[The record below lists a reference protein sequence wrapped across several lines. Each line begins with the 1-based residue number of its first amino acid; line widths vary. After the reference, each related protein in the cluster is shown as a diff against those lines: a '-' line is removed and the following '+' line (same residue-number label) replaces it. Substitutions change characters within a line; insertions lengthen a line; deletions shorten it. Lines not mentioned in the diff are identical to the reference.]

1 MFNREK
7 NLESRGFSF
16 IDFVSQI
23 LFAIILTF
31 AMLLLAP
38 SDASFIEK
46 ITRSPLVLL
55 LNFIP
60 IFLTGILFQ
69 GIFGRRRF
77 ALILNSLFY
86 LIFFTVHRTKV
97 IYRNAPFRISDLALS
112 FEALKM
118 SQNSYKPDSTSI
130 IIFIVSLFILIF
142 LSRFFKSEKL
152 RVRDRLMGILSI
164 IISSVLL
171 FNFVYSKDKI
181 YNSLPLNGN
190 VFNLIDHF
198 NSKGFNYTFLFNLK
212 KSFVRPPEGYDKKEM
227 EKRERVDHGEDIS
240 VIKYNP
246 RPNIIWIMG
255 EAFADLSQDE
265 HFSFAPGNDPN
276 ENFKKL
282 QKNSIMHGRIVTPSF
297 GGGTG
302 DTEFDVLTGA
312 LTVDC
317 APDES
322 FAFNAIKRDVSSLP
336 RLFNT
341 IGYKTMAFHPGFAWF
356 YGRQDVYPKLGFQ
369 DNYFL
374 ENIDQPEMKGGYVSE
389 RQFSE
394 IFRSRFLQ
402 ALENSDEPIFSY
414 GLDIQN
420 HGPYFYDKYG
430 KNLPYQC
437 TVTLSEEAANNF
449 GSYFLGIKDMDIML
463 GEVYDMI
470 MSLDEPTIMVFYGD
484 HLPGLGSDPSAF
496 DEIGIKLSHDDL
508 EKEIEFYSTPYVIV
522 ANQSGRAF
530 LNRENVEIQDGNA
543 VSANYLASM
552 VLDMLNYNK
561 VDNFFIYNS
570 EMRKK
575 LPIISRNFIFDGV
588 NTYPRNEVKGE
599 AKEAYEDYK
608 KYEYYRINE

>member
-7 NLESRGFSF
+7 NLESRGFNF

-246 RPNIIWIMG
+246 RPNVIWIMG
-255 EAFADLSQDE
+255 EAFTDLSQDE

-312 LTVDC
+312 LTIDC

-369 DNYFL
+369 DNFFL

-437 TVTLSEEAANNF
+437 KVTLSEEAANNF
-449 GSYFLGIKDMDIML
+449 GSYFLGLKDMDIML

-470 MSLDEPTIMVFYGD
+470 MSLEEPTIMVFYGD
-484 HLPGLGSDPSAF
+484 HLPGLGNEPSAF

-508 EKEIEFYSTPYVIV
+508 AKEIEFYSTPYVIL
-522 ANQSGRAF
+522 ANESGRAF

-543 VSANYLASM
+543 VSANYLPSM

-575 LPIISRNFIFDGV
+575 LPIISRNFVFDGV

-608 KYEYYRINE
+608 KYEYFRINE

>member
-1 MFNREK
+1 MFNKEK
-7 NLESRGFSF
+7 NLESRGFNF
-16 IDFVSQI
+16 IDFISQI
-23 LFAIILTF
+23 LFAILLTF

-38 SDASFIEK
+38 SDAPFMEK

-77 ALILNSLFY
+77 ALIFNSLFY

-97 IYRNAPFRISDLALS
+97 IYRNAPFRVSDLALS

-118 SQNSYKPDSTSI
+118 SQNSFKPDFTSI
-130 IIFIVSLFILIF
+130 VIFLVTLVILIII
-142 LSRFFKSEKL
+142 SRFFKSEKL

-190 VFNLIDHF
+190 AYNLIDHF

-255 EAFADLSQDE
+255 EAFTDLSQDE
-265 HFSFAPGNDPN
+265 HFSFAPANDPN

-282 QKNSIMHGRIVTPSF
+282 QKNSVMHGRIVTPSF

-302 DTEFDVLTGA
+302 DTEFDALTGA
-312 LTVDC
+312 LTIDC

-322 FAFNAIKRDVSSLP
+322 FAFNAIKRNVSSLP
-336 RLFNT
+336 SLFNT
-341 IGYKTMAFHPGFAWF
+341 IGYNTMAFHPGFAWF
-356 YGRQDVYPKLGFQ
+356 YGRQDVYPKLGFK
-369 DNYFL
+369 DNFFL

-394 IFRSRFLQ
+394 IFRNRFLQ

-437 TVTLSEEAANNF
+437 TVSLSEEAANNF

-484 HLPGLGSDPSAF
+484 HLPGLGNDPSAF

-522 ANQSGRAF
+522 ANESGRAF

>member
-1 MFNREK
+1 MFNKEK
-7 NLESRGFSF
+7 NLESRGFNF
-16 IDFVSQI
+16 IDFISQI
-23 LFAIILTF
+23 LFAILLTF

-38 SDASFIEK
+38 SDAPFMEK

-97 IYRNAPFRISDLALS
+97 IYRNAPFRVSDLALS

-164 IISSVLL
+164 IISSLLL

-227 EKRERVDHGEDIS
+227 EKRDRVDHGEDIS

-255 EAFADLSQDE
+255 EAFTDLSQDE

-282 QKNSIMHGRIVTPSF
+282 QKNSVMHGRIVTPSF

-302 DTEFDVLTGA
+302 DTEFDALTGA
-312 LTVDC
+312 LTIDC

-336 RLFNT
+336 SLFNT

-356 YGRQDVYPKLGFQ
+356 YGRQDVYPKLGFK
-369 DNYFL
+369 DNFFL

-394 IFRSRFLQ
+394 IFRNRFLQ
-402 ALENSDEPIFSY
+402 ALKNSDEPIFSY

-437 TVTLSEEAANNF
+437 TVSLSEEAANNF

-522 ANQSGRAF
+522 ANESGRAF

>member
-1 MFNREK
+1 MFNKEK
-7 NLESRGFSF
+7 NLESRGFNS
-16 IDFVSQI
+16 IDFISQI
-23 LFAIILTF
+23 LFAILLTF

-38 SDASFIEK
+38 SDAPFMEK

-97 IYRNAPFRISDLALS
+97 IYRNAPFRVSDLALS

-118 SQNSYKPDSTSI
+118 SQNSYKPDFTSI
-130 IIFIVSLFILIF
+130 VIFLVTLVILIII
-142 LSRFFKSEKL
+142 SRFFKSEKL

-255 EAFADLSQDE
+255 EAFTDLSQDE

-312 LTVDC
+312 LTIDC

-336 RLFNT
+336 SLFNT

-356 YGRQDVYPKLGFQ
+356 YGRQDVYPKLGFK
-369 DNYFL
+369 DNFFL

-394 IFRSRFLQ
+394 IFRNRFLQ

-437 TVTLSEEAANNF
+437 TVSLSEEAANNF

-484 HLPGLGSDPSAF
+484 HLPGLGNDPSAF

-522 ANQSGRAF
+522 ANESGRAF

>member
-1 MFNREK
+1 MFNKEK
-7 NLESRGFSF
+7 NLESRGFNF
-16 IDFVSQI
+16 IDFISQI
-23 LFAIILTF
+23 LFAILLTF

-38 SDASFIEK
+38 SDAPFMEK

-152 RVRDRLMGILSI
+152 RVRDRLIGILSI
-164 IISSVLL
+164 LISSVLL

-190 VFNLIDHF
+190 VYNLIDHF

-227 EKRERVDHGEDIS
+227 ENRDRVDHGEDIS

-255 EAFADLSQDE
+255 EAFTDLSQDE

-312 LTVDC
+312 LTIDC

-369 DNYFL
+369 DNFFL

-437 TVTLSEEAANNF
+437 KVTLSEEAANNF
-449 GSYFLGIKDMDIML
+449 GSYFLGVKDMDIML

-470 MSLDEPTIMVFYGD
+470 MSLEEPTIMVFYGD
-484 HLPGLGSDPSAF
+484 HLPGLGNEPSAF

-508 EKEIEFYSTPYVIV
+508 AKEIEFYSTPYVIL
-522 ANQSGRAF
+522 ANESGRAF

-543 VSANYLASM
+543 VSANYLPSM

-608 KYEYYRINE
+608 KYEYFRINE

>member
-1 MFNREK
+1 MFNKEK
-7 NLESRGFSF
+7 NLESRGFNF

-246 RPNIIWIMG
+246 RPNVIWIMG
-255 EAFADLSQDE
+255 EAFTDLSQDE

-312 LTVDC
+312 LTIDC

-369 DNYFL
+369 DNFFL

-437 TVTLSEEAANNF
+437 KVTLSEEAANNF
-449 GSYFLGIKDMDIML
+449 GSYFLGVKDMDIML

-470 MSLDEPTIMVFYGD
+470 MSLEEPTIMVFYGD
-484 HLPGLGSDPSAF
+484 HLPGLGNEPSAF

-508 EKEIEFYSTPYVIV
+508 AKEIEFYSTPYVIL
-522 ANQSGRAF
+522 ANESGRAF

-543 VSANYLASM
+543 VSANYLPSM

-575 LPIISRNFIFDGV
+575 LPIISRNFVFDGV

-608 KYEYYRINE
+608 KYEYFRINE

>member
-1 MFNREK
+1 MFNKEK
-7 NLESRGFSF
+7 NLESRGFNF
-16 IDFVSQI
+16 IDFISQI
-23 LFAIILTF
+23 LFAILLTF

-38 SDASFIEK
+38 SDAPFMEK

-77 ALILNSLFY
+77 ALIFNSLFY

-97 IYRNAPFRISDLALS
+97 IYRNAPFRVSDLALS

-130 IIFIVSLFILIF
+130 IIFLVSLLILIF

-246 RPNIIWIMG
+246 RPNVIWIMG
-255 EAFADLSQDE
+255 EAFTDLSQDE

-312 LTVDC
+312 LTIDC

-369 DNYFL
+369 DNFFL

-437 TVTLSEEAANNF
+437 KVTLSEEAANNF
-449 GSYFLGIKDMDIML
+449 GSYFLGVKDMDIML

-470 MSLDEPTIMVFYGD
+470 MSLEEPTIMVFYGD
-484 HLPGLGSDPSAF
+484 HLPGLGNEPSAF

-508 EKEIEFYSTPYVIV
+508 AKEIEFYSTPYVIL
-522 ANQSGRAF
+522 ANESGRAF

-543 VSANYLASM
+543 VSANYLPSM

-575 LPIISRNFIFDGV
+575 LPIISRNFVFDGV

-608 KYEYYRINE
+608 KYEYFRINE

>member
-7 NLESRGFSF
+7 NLESRGFNS

-38 SDASFIEK
+38 SDAPFMEK

-97 IYRNAPFRISDLALS
+97 IYRNAPFRVSDLALS

-152 RVRDRLMGILSI
+152 RVRDRLIGILSI
-164 IISSVLL
+164 LISSVLL

-246 RPNIIWIMG
+246 RPNVIWIMG
-255 EAFADLSQDE
+255 EAFTDLSQDE

-312 LTVDC
+312 LTIDC

-369 DNYFL
+369 DNFFL

-437 TVTLSEEAANNF
+437 KVTLSEEAANNF
-449 GSYFLGIKDMDIML
+449 GSYFLGVKDMDIML

-470 MSLDEPTIMVFYGD
+470 MSLEEPTIMVFYGD
-484 HLPGLGSDPSAF
+484 HLPGLGNEPSAF

-508 EKEIEFYSTPYVIV
+508 EKEIEFYSTPYVIL
-522 ANQSGRAF
+522 ANERGRAF

-543 VSANYLASM
+543 VSANYLPSM

-575 LPIISRNFIFDGV
+575 LPIISRNFVFDGV

>member
-1 MFNREK
+1 MFNKEK
-7 NLESRGFSF
+7 NLESRGFNF
-16 IDFVSQI
+16 IDFISQI
-23 LFAIILTF
+23 LFAILLTF

-38 SDASFIEK
+38 SDAPFMEK

-77 ALILNSLFY
+77 ALIFNSLFY

-97 IYRNAPFRISDLALS
+97 IYRNAPFRVSDLALS

-118 SQNSYKPDSTSI
+118 SQNSFKPDFTSI
-130 IIFIVSLFILIF
+130 VIFLVTLVILIII
-142 LSRFFKSEKL
+142 SRFFKSEKL

-255 EAFADLSQDE
+255 EAFTDLSQDE

-282 QKNSIMHGRIVTPSF
+282 QKNSVMHGRIVTPSF

-302 DTEFDVLTGA
+302 DTEFDALTGA
-312 LTVDC
+312 LTIDC

-336 RLFNT
+336 SLFNT

-356 YGRQDVYPKLGFQ
+356 YGRQDVYPKLGFK
-369 DNYFL
+369 DNFFL

-394 IFRSRFLQ
+394 IFRSRFLE

-437 TVTLSEEAANNF
+437 TVSLSEEAANNF

-508 EKEIEFYSTPYVIV
+508 EKEIEFYSTPYVIL
-522 ANQSGRAF
+522 ANESGRAF

>member
-1 MFNREK
+1 MFNKEK
-7 NLESRGFSF
+7 NLESRGFNF

-38 SDASFIEK
+38 SDAPFMEK

-77 ALILNSLFY
+77 ALIFNSLFY

-97 IYRNAPFRISDLALS
+97 IYRNAPFRVSDLALS

-118 SQNSYKPDSTSI
+118 SQNSYKPDFTSI
-130 IIFIVSLFILIF
+130 VIFLVTLVILIII
-142 LSRFFKSEKL
+142 SRFFKSEKL

-227 EKRERVDHGEDIS
+227 EKRDRVDHGEDIS

-255 EAFADLSQDE
+255 EAFTDLSQDE

-282 QKNSIMHGRIVTPSF
+282 QKNSVMHGRIVTPSF

-302 DTEFDVLTGA
+302 DTEFDALTGA
-312 LTVDC
+312 LTIDC

-336 RLFNT
+336 SLFNT

-394 IFRSRFLQ
+394 IFRNRFLQ

-437 TVTLSEEAANNF
+437 TVSLSEEAANNF

-522 ANQSGRAF
+522 ANESGRAF

>member
-1 MFNREK
+1 MFNKEK
-7 NLESRGFSF
+7 NLESRGFNF
-16 IDFVSQI
+16 IDFISQI
-23 LFAIILTF
+23 LFAILLTF

-38 SDASFIEK
+38 SDAPFMVK

-77 ALILNSLFY
+77 ALIFNSLFY

-97 IYRNAPFRISDLALS
+97 IYRNAPFRVSDLALS

-118 SQNSYKPDSTSI
+118 SQNSFKPDFTSI
-130 IIFIVSLFILIF
+130 VIFLVTLVILIII
-142 LSRFFKSEKL
+142 SRFFKSEKL

-227 EKRERVDHGEDIS
+227 EKRDRVDHGEDIS

-255 EAFADLSQDE
+255 EAFTDLSQDE

-282 QKNSIMHGRIVTPSF
+282 QKNSVMHGRIVTPSF

-302 DTEFDVLTGA
+302 DTEFDALTGA
-312 LTVDC
+312 LTIDC

-336 RLFNT
+336 SLFNT

-356 YGRQDVYPKLGFQ
+356 YGRQDVYPKLGFK
-369 DNYFL
+369 DNFFL

-394 IFRSRFLQ
+394 IFRSRFLE

-437 TVTLSEEAANNF
+437 TVSLSEEAANNF
-449 GSYFLGIKDMDIML
+449 GSYFLGVKDMDIML

-484 HLPGLGSDPSAF
+484 HLPGLGNDPSAF

-522 ANQSGRAF
+522 ANESGRAF

-608 KYEYYRINE
+608 KYEYYRINQ

>member
-1 MFNREK
+1 MFNKEK
-7 NLESRGFSF
+7 SLESRGFNF
-16 IDFVSQI
+16 IDFISQI
-23 LFAIILTF
+23 LFAILLTF

-38 SDASFIEK
+38 SDAPFMEK

-97 IYRNAPFRISDLALS
+97 IYRNAPFRVSDLALS

-130 IIFIVSLFILIF
+130 IIFIVSLIILIF
-142 LSRFFKSEKL
+142 LSRFFKSKKL

-255 EAFADLSQDE
+255 EAFTDLSQDE

-282 QKNSIMHGRIVTPSF
+282 QKNSVMQGRIVTPSF

-312 LTVDC
+312 LTIDC

-336 RLFNT
+336 SLFNT

-369 DNYFL
+369 DSFFL

-394 IFRSRFLQ
+394 IFRNRFIE
-402 ALENSDEPIFSY
+402 AIENSDEPIFSY

-437 TVTLSEEAANNF
+437 TVSLSEEAANNF
-449 GSYFLGIKDMDIML
+449 GSYFLGVKDMDIML

-484 HLPGLGSDPSAF
+484 HLPGLGNDPSAF

-508 EKEIEFYSTPYVIV
+508 AKEIEFYSTPYVIL
-522 ANQSGRAF
+522 ANESGRAF

>member
-1 MFNREK
+1 MFNKEK
-7 NLESRGFSF
+7 NLESRGFNF
-16 IDFVSQI
+16 IDFISQI
-23 LFAIILTF
+23 LFAILLTF

-38 SDASFIEK
+38 SDAPFMEK

-77 ALILNSLFY
+77 ALIFNSLFY

-97 IYRNAPFRISDLALS
+97 IYRNAPFRVSDLALS

-118 SQNSYKPDSTSI
+118 SQNSFKPDFTSI
-130 IIFIVSLFILIF
+130 VIFLVTLVILIII
-142 LSRFFKSEKL
+142 SRFFKSEKL

-190 VFNLIDHF
+190 VYNLIDHF

-227 EKRERVDHGEDIS
+227 EKRDRVDHGEDIS

-255 EAFADLSQDE
+255 EAFTDLSQDE

-282 QKNSIMHGRIVTPSF
+282 QKNSVMHGRIVTPSF

-302 DTEFDVLTGA
+302 DTEFDALTGA
-312 LTVDC
+312 LTIYC

-336 RLFNT
+336 SLFNT

-356 YGRQDVYPKLGFQ
+356 YGRQDVYPKLGFK
-369 DNYFL
+369 DNFFL

-394 IFRSRFLQ
+394 IFRNRFLQ

-437 TVTLSEEAANNF
+437 TVSLSEEAANNF

-496 DEIGIKLSHDDL
+496 DEIGINLSHDDL
-508 EKEIEFYSTPYVIV
+508 AKEIEFYSTPYVIL
-522 ANQSGRAF
+522 ANESGRAF

>member
-1 MFNREK
+1 MFNKEK
-7 NLESRGFSF
+7 NLESRGFNF
-16 IDFVSQI
+16 IDFISQI
-23 LFAIILTF
+23 LFAILLTF

-38 SDASFIEK
+38 SDAPFMEK

-77 ALILNSLFY
+77 ALIFNSLFY

-97 IYRNAPFRISDLALS
+97 IYRNAPFRVSDLALS

-118 SQNSYKPDSTSI
+118 SQNSFKPDFTSI
-130 IIFIVSLFILIF
+130 VIFLVTLVILIII
-142 LSRFFKSEKL
+142 SRFFKSEKL

-227 EKRERVDHGEDIS
+227 ENRDRVDHGEDIS

-255 EAFADLSQDE
+255 EAFTDLSQDE
-265 HFSFAPGNDPN
+265 YFSFAPGNDPN

-312 LTVDC
+312 LTIDC

-336 RLFNT
+336 SLFNT

-369 DNYFL
+369 DNFFL

-437 TVTLSEEAANNF
+437 TVSLSEEAANNF

-484 HLPGLGSDPSAF
+484 HLPGLGNDPSAF

-508 EKEIEFYSTPYVIV
+508 EKEIEFYSTPYVIL
-522 ANQSGRAF
+522 ANESGRAF

>member
-1 MFNREK
+1 MFNKEK
-7 NLESRGFSF
+7 NLESRGFNF
-16 IDFVSQI
+16 IDFISQI
-23 LFAIILTF
+23 LFAILLTF

-38 SDASFIEK
+38 SDAPFMEK

-77 ALILNSLFY
+77 ALIFNSLFY

-97 IYRNAPFRISDLALS
+97 IYRNAPFRVSDLALS

-118 SQNSYKPDSTSI
+118 SQNSFKPDFTSI
-130 IIFIVSLFILIF
+130 VIFLVTLVILIII
-142 LSRFFKSEKL
+142 SRFFKSEKL

-190 VFNLIDHF
+190 VYNLIDHF

-227 EKRERVDHGEDIS
+227 EKRDRVDHGEDIS

-255 EAFADLSQDE
+255 EAFTDLSQDE

-282 QKNSIMHGRIVTPSF
+282 QKNSVMHGRIVTPSF

-302 DTEFDVLTGA
+302 DTEFDALTGA
-312 LTVDC
+312 LTIDC

-336 RLFNT
+336 SLFNT

-356 YGRQDVYPKLGFQ
+356 YGRQDVYPKLGFK
-369 DNYFL
+369 DNFFL

-394 IFRSRFLQ
+394 IFRSRFLE

-437 TVTLSEEAANNF
+437 TVSLSEEAANNF
-449 GSYFLGIKDMDIML
+449 GSYFLGVKDMDIML

-484 HLPGLGSDPSAF
+484 HLPGLGNDPSAF

-522 ANQSGRAF
+522 ANESGRAF

-599 AKEAYEDYK
+599 AKEAYENYK

>member
-7 NLESRGFSF
+7 NLESRGFNF

-38 SDASFIEK
+38 SDAPFMEK

-97 IYRNAPFRISDLALS
+97 IYRNAPFRVSDLALS

-130 IIFIVSLFILIF
+130 IIFIVSLFILFF

-246 RPNIIWIMG
+246 RPNVIWIMG
-255 EAFADLSQDE
+255 EAFTDLSQDE

-312 LTVDC
+312 LTIDC

-369 DNYFL
+369 DNFFL
-374 ENIDQPEMKGGYVSE
+374 ENIDQPEMRGGYVSE

-437 TVTLSEEAANNF
+437 KVTLSEEAANNF
-449 GSYFLGIKDMDIML
+449 GSYFLGVKDMDIML

-470 MSLDEPTIMVFYGD
+470 MSLEEPTIMVFYGD
-484 HLPGLGSDPSAF
+484 HLPGLGNEPSAF

-508 EKEIEFYSTPYVIV
+508 AKEIEFYSTPYVIL
-522 ANQSGRAF
+522 ANESGRAF
-530 LNRENVEIQDGNA
+530 LNRENVEIHDGNA
-543 VSANYLASM
+543 VSANYLPSM

-575 LPIISRNFIFDGV
+575 LPIISRNFVFDGV

-608 KYEYYRINE
+608 KYEYFRINE

>member
-77 ALILNSLFY
+77 ALIFNSLFY

-97 IYRNAPFRISDLALS
+97 IYRNAPFRVSDLALS

-118 SQNSYKPDSTSI
+118 SQNSFKPDFTSI
-130 IIFIVSLFILIF
+130 VIFLVTLVILIII
-142 LSRFFKSEKL
+142 SRFFKSEKL
-152 RVRDRLMGILSI
+152 RVRDRLIGILSI
-164 IISSVLL
+164 LISSVLL

-255 EAFADLSQDE
+255 EAFTDLSQDE

-312 LTVDC
+312 LTIDC

-322 FAFNAIKRDVSSLP
+322 FAFNAIKREVSSLP

-369 DNYFL
+369 DNFFL

-420 HGPYFYDKYG
+420 HGPYYYDKYG

-437 TVTLSEEAANNF
+437 KVTLSEEAANNF
-449 GSYFLGIKDMDIML
+449 GSYFLGVKDMDIML

-470 MSLDEPTIMVFYGD
+470 MSLEEPTIMVFYGD
-484 HLPGLGSDPSAF
+484 HLPGLGNEPSAF

-508 EKEIEFYSTPYVIV
+508 EKEIEFYSTPYVIL
-522 ANQSGRAF
+522 ANESGRAF

-543 VSANYLASM
+543 VSANYLPSM

-575 LPIISRNFIFDGV
+575 LPIISRNFVFDGV

>member
-118 SQNSYKPDSTSI
+118 SQNSFKPDFTSI
-130 IIFIVSLFILIF
+130 VIFLVTLVILIII
-142 LSRFFKSEKL
+142 SRFFKSEKL

-190 VFNLIDHF
+190 VYNLIDHF

-227 EKRERVDHGEDIS
+227 EKRDRVDHGEDIS

-255 EAFADLSQDE
+255 EAFTDLSQDE

-282 QKNSIMHGRIVTPSF
+282 QKNSVMHGRIVTPSF

-302 DTEFDVLTGA
+302 DTEFDALTGA
-312 LTVDC
+312 LTIDC

-336 RLFNT
+336 SLFNT

-356 YGRQDVYPKLGFQ
+356 YGRQDVYPKLGFK
-369 DNYFL
+369 DNFFL

-394 IFRSRFLQ
+394 IFRSRFLE

-437 TVTLSEEAANNF
+437 TVSLSEEAANNF

-484 HLPGLGSDPSAF
+484 HLPGLGNDPSAF

-522 ANQSGRAF
+522 ANESGRAF

-608 KYEYYRINE
+608 KYEYYRINQ

>member
-1 MFNREK
+1 MFNKEK
-7 NLESRGFSF
+7 NLESRGFNF
-16 IDFVSQI
+16 IDFISQI
-23 LFAIILTF
+23 LFAILLTF

-38 SDASFIEK
+38 SDAPFMEK

-77 ALILNSLFY
+77 ALILNTLFY

-97 IYRNAPFRISDLALS
+97 IYRNAPFRVSDLALS

-130 IIFIVSLFILIF
+130 IIFIVSLIILIF
-142 LSRFFKSEKL
+142 LSRFFKSKKL

-255 EAFADLSQDE
+255 EAFTDLSQDE

-282 QKNSIMHGRIVTPSF
+282 QKNSVMHGRIVTPSF

-302 DTEFDVLTGA
+302 DTEFDALTGA
-312 LTVDC
+312 LTIDC

-336 RLFNT
+336 SLFNT

-356 YGRQDVYPKLGFQ
+356 YGRQDVYPKLGFK
-369 DNYFL
+369 DNFFL

-394 IFRSRFLQ
+394 IFRNRFLE
-402 ALENSDEPIFSY
+402 ALKNSDEPIFSY

-437 TVTLSEEAANNF
+437 TVSLSEEAANNF

-484 HLPGLGSDPSAF
+484 HLPGLGNDPSAF

-508 EKEIEFYSTPYVIV
+508 EKEIEFYSTPYVIL
-522 ANQSGRAF
+522 ANESGRAF

-570 EMRKK
+570 ELRKK
-575 LPIISRNFIFDGV
+575 LPIISRNFVFDGV

-599 AKEAYEDYK
+599 VKEAYEDYK

>member
-1 MFNREK
+1 MFNKEK
-7 NLESRGFSF
+7 NLESRGFNF
-16 IDFVSQI
+16 IDFISQI
-23 LFAIILTF
+23 LFAILLTF

-38 SDASFIEK
+38 SDAPFMEK

-97 IYRNAPFRISDLALS
+97 IYRNAPFRVSDLALS

-118 SQNSYKPDSTSI
+118 SQNSYKPDFTSI
-130 IIFIVSLFILIF
+130 VIFLVTLVILIII
-142 LSRFFKSEKL
+142 SRFFKSEKL

-164 IISSVLL
+164 IISSLLL

-227 EKRERVDHGEDIS
+227 ENRDRVDHGEDIS

-255 EAFADLSQDE
+255 EAFTDLSQDE

-282 QKNSIMHGRIVTPSF
+282 QKNSVMHGRIVTPSF

-302 DTEFDVLTGA
+302 DTEFDALTGA
-312 LTVDC
+312 LTIDC

-322 FAFNAIKRDVSSLP
+322 FAFNAIKRNVSSLP
-336 RLFNT
+336 SLFNT

-356 YGRQDVYPKLGFQ
+356 YGRQDVYPKLGFK
-369 DNYFL
+369 DNFFL

-394 IFRSRFLQ
+394 IFRNRFLE
-402 ALENSDEPIFSY
+402 ALKNSDEPIFSY

-437 TVTLSEEAANNF
+437 TVSLSEEAANNF

-522 ANQSGRAF
+522 ANESGRAF

>member
-1 MFNREK
+1 MFNKEK
-7 NLESRGFSF
+7 NLESRGFNF
-16 IDFVSQI
+16 IDFISQI
-23 LFAIILTF
+23 LFAILLTF

-38 SDASFIEK
+38 SDAPFMEK

-77 ALILNSLFY
+77 ALIFNSLFY

-97 IYRNAPFRISDLALS
+97 IYRNAPFRVSDLALS

-118 SQNSYKPDSTSI
+118 SQNSFKPDFTSI
-130 IIFIVSLFILIF
+130 VIFLVTLVILIII
-142 LSRFFKSEKL
+142 SRFFKSEKL

-190 VFNLIDHF
+190 VYNLIDHF

-227 EKRERVDHGEDIS
+227 EKRDRVDHGEDIS

-255 EAFADLSQDE
+255 EAFTDLSQDE

-282 QKNSIMHGRIVTPSF
+282 QKNSVMHGRIVTPSF

-302 DTEFDVLTGA
+302 DTEFDALTGA
-312 LTVDC
+312 LTIDC

-322 FAFNAIKRDVSSLP
+322 FAFNAIKRNVSSLP
-336 RLFNT
+336 SLFNT
-341 IGYKTMAFHPGFAWF
+341 LGYKTMAFHPGFAWF

-369 DNYFL
+369 DNFFL

-394 IFRSRFLQ
+394 IFRSRFLE
-402 ALENSDEPIFSY
+402 ALNNSDEPIFSY

-437 TVTLSEEAANNF
+437 TVSLSEEAANNF
-449 GSYFLGIKDMDIML
+449 GSYFLGVKDMDIML

-484 HLPGLGSDPSAF
+484 HLPGLGNDPSAF

-508 EKEIEFYSTPYVIV
+508 AKEIEFYSTPYVIV
-522 ANQSGRAF
+522 ANESGRAF

-575 LPIISRNFIFDGV
+575 LPIISRNFVFDGV

>member
-1 MFNREK
+1 MFNKEK
-7 NLESRGFSF
+7 NLESRGFNF
-16 IDFVSQI
+16 IDFISQI
-23 LFAIILTF
+23 LFAILLTF

-38 SDASFIEK
+38 SDAPFMEK

-77 ALILNSLFY
+77 ALIFNSLFY

-97 IYRNAPFRISDLALS
+97 IYRNAPFRVSDLALS

-118 SQNSYKPDSTSI
+118 SQNSFKPDFTSI
-130 IIFIVSLFILIF
+130 VIFLVILVILIII
-142 LSRFFKSEKL
+142 SRFFKSEKL

-164 IISSVLL
+164 IISSLLL

-255 EAFADLSQDE
+255 EAFTDLSQDE

-282 QKNSIMHGRIVTPSF
+282 QKNSVMHGRIVTPSF

-302 DTEFDVLTGA
+302 DTEFDALTGA
-312 LTVDC
+312 LTIDC

-336 RLFNT
+336 SLFNT
-341 IGYKTMAFHPGFAWF
+341 IGYNTMAFHPGFAWF
-356 YGRQDVYPKLGFQ
+356 YGRQDVYPKLGFK
-369 DNYFL
+369 DNFFL

-394 IFRSRFLQ
+394 IFRSRFLE

-437 TVTLSEEAANNF
+437 TVSLSEEAANNF

-508 EKEIEFYSTPYVIV
+508 EKEIDFYSTPYVIV
-522 ANQSGRAF
+522 ANESGRAF

>member
-1 MFNREK
+1 MFNKEK
-7 NLESRGFSF
+7 NLESRGFNF
-16 IDFVSQI
+16 IDFISQI
-23 LFAIILTF
+23 LFAILLTF

-38 SDASFIEK
+38 SDAPFMEK

-77 ALILNSLFY
+77 ALIFNSLFY

-97 IYRNAPFRISDLALS
+97 IYRNAPFRVSDLALS

-130 IIFIVSLFILIF
+130 IIFIVSLIILIF

-164 IISSVLL
+164 IISSLLL

-227 EKRERVDHGEDIS
+227 ENRDRVDHGEDIS

-255 EAFADLSQDE
+255 EAFTDLSQDE

-282 QKNSIMHGRIVTPSF
+282 QKNSVMHGRIVTPSF

-302 DTEFDVLTGA
+302 DTEFDALTGA
-312 LTVDC
+312 LTIDC

-336 RLFNT
+336 SLFNT

-356 YGRQDVYPKLGFQ
+356 YGRQDVYPKLGFK
-369 DNYFL
+369 DNFFL

-394 IFRSRFLQ
+394 IFRSRFLE

-437 TVTLSEEAANNF
+437 TVSLSEEAANNF

-470 MSLDEPTIMVFYGD
+470 MSLEEPTIMVFYGD

-508 EKEIEFYSTPYVIV
+508 EKEIEFYSTPYVIL
-522 ANQSGRAF
+522 ANESGRAF

>member
-1 MFNREK
+1 MFNKEK
-7 NLESRGFSF
+7 NLESRGFNS
-16 IDFVSQI
+16 IDFISQI
-23 LFAIILTF
+23 LFAILLTF

-38 SDASFIEK
+38 SDAPFMEK

-97 IYRNAPFRISDLALS
+97 IYRNAPFRVSDLALS

-118 SQNSYKPDSTSI
+118 SQNSYKPDFTSI
-130 IIFIVSLFILIF
+130 VIFLVTLVILIII
-142 LSRFFKSEKL
+142 SRFFKSEKL

-164 IISSVLL
+164 IISSLLL

-227 EKRERVDHGEDIS
+227 EKRDRVDHGEDIS

-255 EAFADLSQDE
+255 EAFTDLSQDE

-282 QKNSIMHGRIVTPSF
+282 QKNSVMHGRIVTPSF

-302 DTEFDVLTGA
+302 DTEFDALTGA
-312 LTVDC
+312 LTIDC

-336 RLFNT
+336 SLFNT

-356 YGRQDVYPKLGFQ
+356 YGRQDVYPKLGFK
-369 DNYFL
+369 DNFFL

-394 IFRSRFLQ
+394 IFRNRFLQ

-437 TVTLSEEAANNF
+437 TVSLSEEAANNF

-522 ANQSGRAF
+522 ANESGRAF

>member
-1 MFNREK
+1 MFNKEK
-7 NLESRGFSF
+7 NLESRGFNF
-16 IDFVSQI
+16 IDFISQI
-23 LFAIILTF
+23 LFAILLTF

-38 SDASFIEK
+38 SDAPFMEK

-77 ALILNSLFY
+77 ALIFNSLFY

-97 IYRNAPFRISDLALS
+97 IYRNAPFRVSDLALS

-130 IIFIVSLFILIF
+130 IIFIVSLIILIF

-152 RVRDRLMGILSI
+152 RLRDRLMGILSI

-190 VFNLIDHF
+190 VYNLIDHF

-227 EKRERVDHGEDIS
+227 EKRDRVDHGEDIS

-255 EAFADLSQDE
+255 EAFTDLSQDE

-282 QKNSIMHGRIVTPSF
+282 QKNSVMHGRIVTPSF

-302 DTEFDVLTGA
+302 DTEFDALTGA
-312 LTVDC
+312 LTIDC

-336 RLFNT
+336 SLFNT

-356 YGRQDVYPKLGFQ
+356 YGRQDVYPKLGFK
-369 DNYFL
+369 DNFFL

-394 IFRSRFLQ
+394 IFRNRFLQ

-437 TVTLSEEAANNF
+437 TVSLSEEAANNF

-522 ANQSGRAF
+522 ANESGRAF
-530 LNRENVEIQDGNA
+530 LNRENIEIQDGNA

>member
-1 MFNREK
+1 MFNKEK
-7 NLESRGFSF
+7 NLESRGFNF
-16 IDFVSQI
+16 IDFISQI
-23 LFAIILTF
+23 LFAILLTF

-38 SDASFIEK
+38 SDAPFMEK

-77 ALILNSLFY
+77 ALIFNSLFY

-97 IYRNAPFRISDLALS
+97 IYRNAPFRVSDLALS

-118 SQNSYKPDSTSI
+118 SQNSFKPDFTSI
-130 IIFIVSLFILIF
+130 VIFLVTLVILIII
-142 LSRFFKSEKL
+142 SRFFKSEKL

-190 VFNLIDHF
+190 VYNLIDHF

-255 EAFADLSQDE
+255 EAFTDLSQDE

-282 QKNSIMHGRIVTPSF
+282 QKNSVMHGRIVTPSF

-302 DTEFDVLTGA
+302 DTEFDALTGA
-312 LTVDC
+312 LTIDC

-336 RLFNT
+336 SLFNT
-341 IGYKTMAFHPGFAWF
+341 LGYKTMAFHPGFAWF

-369 DNYFL
+369 DNFFL

-394 IFRSRFLQ
+394 IFRNRFLQ

-437 TVTLSEEAANNF
+437 TVSLSEEAANNF

-508 EKEIEFYSTPYVIV
+508 EKEIEFYSTPYVIL
-522 ANQSGRAF
+522 ANESGRAF

>member
-1 MFNREK
+1 MFNKEK
-7 NLESRGFSF
+7 NLESRGFNF

-38 SDASFIEK
+38 SDAPFMEK

-77 ALILNSLFY
+77 ALIFNSLFY

-97 IYRNAPFRISDLALS
+97 IYRNAPFRVSDLALS

-118 SQNSYKPDSTSI
+118 SQNSYKPDFTSI
-130 IIFIVSLFILIF
+130 VIFLVTLVILIII
-142 LSRFFKSEKL
+142 SRFFKSEKL

-164 IISSVLL
+164 IISSLLL

-227 EKRERVDHGEDIS
+227 ENRDRVDHGEDIS

-255 EAFADLSQDE
+255 EAFTDLSQDE

-282 QKNSIMHGRIVTPSF
+282 QKNSVMHGRIVTPSF

-302 DTEFDVLTGA
+302 DTEFDALTGA
-312 LTVDC
+312 LTIDC

-322 FAFNAIKRDVSSLP
+322 FAFNAIKRNVSSLP
-336 RLFNT
+336 SLFNT

-356 YGRQDVYPKLGFQ
+356 YGRQDVYPKLGFK
-369 DNYFL
+369 DNFFL

-394 IFRSRFLQ
+394 IFRNRFLE
-402 ALENSDEPIFSY
+402 ALKNSDEPIFSY

-437 TVTLSEEAANNF
+437 TVSLSEEAANNF

-508 EKEIEFYSTPYVIV
+508 EKEIEFYSTPYVIL
-522 ANQSGRAF
+522 ANESGMAF

>member
-7 NLESRGFSF
+7 NLESRGFNS

-38 SDASFIEK
+38 SDAPFMEK

-97 IYRNAPFRISDLALS
+97 IYRNAPFRVSDLALS

-164 IISSVLL
+164 LISSVLL

-246 RPNIIWIMG
+246 RPNVIWIMG
-255 EAFADLSQDE
+255 EAFTDLSQDE

-312 LTVDC
+312 LTIDC

-369 DNYFL
+369 DNFFL

-437 TVTLSEEAANNF
+437 KVTLSEEAANNF
-449 GSYFLGIKDMDIML
+449 GSYFLGVKDMDIML

-470 MSLDEPTIMVFYGD
+470 MSLEEPTIMVFYGD
-484 HLPGLGSDPSAF
+484 HLPGLGNEPSAF

-508 EKEIEFYSTPYVIV
+508 AKEIEFYSTPYVIL
-522 ANQSGRAF
+522 ANESGRAF

-543 VSANYLASM
+543 VSANYLPSM

-575 LPIISRNFIFDGV
+575 LPIISRNFVFDGV

-608 KYEYYRINE
+608 KYEYFRINE

>member
-7 NLESRGFSF
+7 NLESRGFNF

-152 RVRDRLMGILSI
+152 RVRDRLIGILSI
-164 IISSVLL
+164 LISSVLL

-246 RPNIIWIMG
+246 RPNVIWIMG
-255 EAFADLSQDE
+255 EAFTDLSQDE

-312 LTVDC
+312 LTIDC

-369 DNYFL
+369 DNFFL

-437 TVTLSEEAANNF
+437 KVTLSEEAANNF
-449 GSYFLGIKDMDIML
+449 GSYFLGVKDMDIML

-470 MSLDEPTIMVFYGD
+470 MSLEEPTIMVFYGD
-484 HLPGLGSDPSAF
+484 HLPGLGNEPSAF

-508 EKEIEFYSTPYVIV
+508 EKEIEFYSTPYVIL
-522 ANQSGRAF
+522 ANESGRAF

-543 VSANYLASM
+543 VSANYLPSM

-575 LPIISRNFIFDGV
+575 LPIISRNFVFDRV

-608 KYEYYRINE
+608 KYEYFRINE

>member
-1 MFNREK
+1 MFNKEK
-7 NLESRGFSF
+7 NLESRGFNF
-16 IDFVSQI
+16 IDFISQI
-23 LFAIILTF
+23 LFAILLTF

-38 SDASFIEK
+38 SDAPFMEK

-77 ALILNSLFY
+77 ALIFNSLFY

-97 IYRNAPFRISDLALS
+97 IYRNAPFRVSDLALS

-118 SQNSYKPDSTSI
+118 SQNSFKPDFTSI
-130 IIFIVSLFILIF
+130 VIFLVSLVILIII
-142 LSRFFKSEKL
+142 SKFFKSEKL
-152 RVRDRLMGILSI
+152 RVRDRLIGILSI
-164 IISSVLL
+164 LISSVLL

-255 EAFADLSQDE
+255 EAFTDLSQDE

-282 QKNSIMHGRIVTPSF
+282 QKNSVMHGRIVTPSF

-302 DTEFDVLTGA
+302 DTEFDALTGA
-312 LTVDC
+312 LTIDC

-336 RLFNT
+336 SLFNT

-369 DNYFL
+369 DNFFL

-437 TVTLSEEAANNF
+437 TVSLSEEAANNF

-470 MSLDEPTIMVFYGD
+470 MSLDEPIIMVFYGD
-484 HLPGLGSDPSAF
+484 HLPGLGNDPSAF
-496 DEIGIKLSHDDL
+496 DEIGIKLSHDGL
-508 EKEIEFYSTPYVIV
+508 EKEIEFYSTPYVIL
-522 ANQSGRAF
+522 ANESGRAF

>member
-1 MFNREK
+1 MFNKEK
-7 NLESRGFSF
+7 NLESRGFNF
-16 IDFVSQI
+16 IDFISQI
-23 LFAIILTF
+23 LFAILLTF

-38 SDASFIEK
+38 SDAPFMEK

-97 IYRNAPFRISDLALS
+97 IYRNAPFRVSDLALS

-164 IISSVLL
+164 IISSLRL

-227 EKRERVDHGEDIS
+227 EKRDRVDHGEDIS

-255 EAFADLSQDE
+255 EAFTDLSQDE

-282 QKNSIMHGRIVTPSF
+282 QKNSVMHGRIVTPSF

-302 DTEFDVLTGA
+302 DTEFDALTGA
-312 LTVDC
+312 LTIDC

-369 DNYFL
+369 DNFFL

-394 IFRSRFLQ
+394 IFRNRFLE

-437 TVTLSEEAANNF
+437 TVSLSEEAANNF

-496 DEIGIKLSHDDL
+496 DEIGINLSHDDL
-508 EKEIEFYSTPYVIV
+508 EKEIEFYSTPYVIL
-522 ANQSGRAF
+522 ANESGRAF
-530 LNRENVEIQDGNA
+530 LNRENIELQDGNA

-570 EMRKK
+570 EIRKK

-599 AKEAYEDYK
+599 VKEAYEDYK

>member
-1 MFNREK
+1 MFNKEK
-7 NLESRGFSF
+7 NLESRGFNF
-16 IDFVSQI
+16 IDFISQI
-23 LFAIILTF
+23 LFAILLTF

-38 SDASFIEK
+38 SDAPFMEK

-77 ALILNSLFY
+77 ALIFNSLFY

-97 IYRNAPFRISDLALS
+97 IYRNAPFRVSDLALS

-118 SQNSYKPDSTSI
+118 SQNSFKPDFTSI
-130 IIFIVSLFILIF
+130 VIFLVTLVILIII
-142 LSRFFKSEKL
+142 SRFFKSEKL

-190 VFNLIDHF
+190 VYNLIDHF

-227 EKRERVDHGEDIS
+227 EKRDRVDHGEDIS

-255 EAFADLSQDE
+255 EAFTDLSQDE

-282 QKNSIMHGRIVTPSF
+282 QKNSVMHGRIVTPSF

-302 DTEFDVLTGA
+302 DTEFDALTGA
-312 LTVDC
+312 LTIDC

-336 RLFNT
+336 SLFNT
-341 IGYKTMAFHPGFAWF
+341 IGYNTMAFHPGFAWF
-356 YGRQDVYPKLGFQ
+356 YGRQDVYPKLGFK
-369 DNYFL
+369 DNFFL

-394 IFRSRFLQ
+394 IFRSRFLE
-402 ALENSDEPIFSY
+402 ALNNSDEPIFSY

-437 TVTLSEEAANNF
+437 TVSLSEEAANNF

-522 ANQSGRAF
+522 ANESGRAF

>member
-86 LIFFTVHRTKV
+86 LIFFTVHSTKV

-118 SQNSYKPDSTSI
+118 SQNSFKPDFTSI
-130 IIFIVSLFILIF
+130 VIFLVTLVILIII
-142 LSRFFKSEKL
+142 SRFFKSEKL

-190 VFNLIDHF
+190 VYNLIDHF

-227 EKRERVDHGEDIS
+227 EKRDRVDHGEDIS

-255 EAFADLSQDE
+255 EAFTDLSQDE

-282 QKNSIMHGRIVTPSF
+282 QKNSVMHGRIVTPSF

-302 DTEFDVLTGA
+302 DTEFDALTGA
-312 LTVDC
+312 LTIDC

-336 RLFNT
+336 SLFNT

-356 YGRQDVYPKLGFQ
+356 YGRQDVYPKLGFK
-369 DNYFL
+369 DNFFL

-394 IFRSRFLQ
+394 IFRSRFLE

-437 TVTLSEEAANNF
+437 TVSLSEEAANNF

-484 HLPGLGSDPSAF
+484 HLPGLGNDPSAF

-522 ANQSGRAF
+522 ANESGRAF
-530 LNRENVEIQDGNA
+530 LNRENVEIGDGNA

-608 KYEYYRINE
+608 KYEYYRINQ

>member
-1 MFNREK
+1 MFNKEK
-7 NLESRGFSF
+7 NLESRGFNF
-16 IDFVSQI
+16 IDFISQI
-23 LFAIILTF
+23 LFAILLTF

-38 SDASFIEK
+38 SDAPFMEK

-77 ALILNSLFY
+77 ALIFNSLFY

-97 IYRNAPFRISDLALS
+97 IYRNAPFRVSDLALS

-118 SQNSYKPDSTSI
+118 SQNSFKSDFTSI
-130 IIFIVSLFILIF
+130 VIFLVTLVILIII
-142 LSRFFKSEKL
+142 SRFFKSEKL

-164 IISSVLL
+164 IISSLLL

-255 EAFADLSQDE
+255 EAFTDLSQDE

-282 QKNSIMHGRIVTPSF
+282 QKNSVMHGRIVTPSF

-302 DTEFDVLTGA
+302 DTEFDALTGA
-312 LTVDC
+312 LTIDC

-336 RLFNT
+336 SLFNT
-341 IGYKTMAFHPGFAWF
+341 IGYNTMAFHPGFAWF
-356 YGRQDVYPKLGFQ
+356 YGRQDVYPKLGFK
-369 DNYFL
+369 DNFFL

-394 IFRSRFLQ
+394 IFRSRFLE

-437 TVTLSEEAANNF
+437 TVSLSEEAANNF
-449 GSYFLGIKDMDIML
+449 GSYFLGVKDMDIML

-484 HLPGLGSDPSAF
+484 HLPGLGNDPSAF

-508 EKEIEFYSTPYVIV
+508 EKEIEFYSTPYVIL
-522 ANQSGRAF
+522 ANESVRAF

>member
-7 NLESRGFSF
+7 NLESRGFNF

-38 SDASFIEK
+38 SDAPFMEK

-255 EAFADLSQDE
+255 EAFTDLSQDE

-312 LTVDC
+312 LTIDC

-369 DNYFL
+369 DNFFL

-437 TVTLSEEAANNF
+437 KVTLSEEAANNF
-449 GSYFLGIKDMDIML
+449 GSYFLGVKDMDIML

-470 MSLDEPTIMVFYGD
+470 MSLEEPTIMVFYGD
-484 HLPGLGSDPSAF
+484 HLPGLGNEPSAF

-508 EKEIEFYSTPYVIV
+508 EKEIEFYSTPYVIL
-522 ANQSGRAF
+522 ANESGRAF

-543 VSANYLASM
+543 VSANYLPSM

-575 LPIISRNFIFDGV
+575 LPLISRNFVFDGV

>member
-118 SQNSYKPDSTSI
+118 SQNSFKPDFTSI
-130 IIFIVSLFILIF
+130 VIFLVTLVILIII
-142 LSRFFKSEKL
+142 SRFFKSEKL

-190 VFNLIDHF
+190 VYNLIDHF

-227 EKRERVDHGEDIS
+227 EKRDRVDHGEDIS

-255 EAFADLSQDE
+255 EAFTDLSQDE

-282 QKNSIMHGRIVTPSF
+282 QKNSVMHGRIVTPSF

-302 DTEFDVLTGA
+302 DTEFDALTGA
-312 LTVDC
+312 LTIDC

-336 RLFNT
+336 SLFNT

-356 YGRQDVYPKLGFQ
+356 YGRQDVYPKLGFK
-369 DNYFL
+369 DNFFL

-394 IFRSRFLQ
+394 IFRSRFLE

-437 TVTLSEEAANNF
+437 TVSLSEEAANNF

-484 HLPGLGSDPSAF
+484 HLPGLGNDPSAF

-522 ANQSGRAF
+522 ANESGRAF
-530 LNRENVEIQDGNA
+530 LNRENVEIGDGNA

-608 KYEYYRINE
+608 KYEYYRINQ

>member
-1 MFNREK
+1 MFNKEK
-7 NLESRGFSF
+7 NLESRGFNF
-16 IDFVSQI
+16 IDFISQI
-23 LFAIILTF
+23 LFAILLTF

-38 SDASFIEK
+38 SDAPFMEK

-97 IYRNAPFRISDLALS
+97 IYRNAPFRVSDLALS

-130 IIFIVSLFILIF
+130 IIFIVSLIILIF
-142 LSRFFKSEKL
+142 LSRFFKREKL

-164 IISSVLL
+164 IISSLLL

-255 EAFADLSQDE
+255 EAFTDLSQDE

-282 QKNSIMHGRIVTPSF
+282 QKNSVMHGRIVTPSF

-302 DTEFDVLTGA
+302 DTEFDALTGA
-312 LTVDC
+312 LTIDC

-336 RLFNT
+336 SLFNT

-356 YGRQDVYPKLGFQ
+356 YGRQDVYPKLGFK
-369 DNYFL
+369 DNFFL

-394 IFRSRFLQ
+394 IFRNRFLQ

-437 TVTLSEEAANNF
+437 TVSLSEEAANNF

-508 EKEIEFYSTPYVIV
+508 EKEIEFYSTPYVIL
-522 ANQSGRAF
+522 ANESGRAF

>member
-1 MFNREK
+1 MFNKEK
-7 NLESRGFSF
+7 NLESRGFNS
-16 IDFVSQI
+16 IDFISQI

-38 SDASFIEK
+38 SDAPFMEK

-86 LIFFTVHRTKV
+86 LILFTVHRTKV
-97 IYRNAPFRISDLALS
+97 IYRNAPFRVSDLALS

-130 IIFIVSLFILIF
+130 IIFIVSLIILIF

-255 EAFADLSQDE
+255 EAFTDLSENPQ
-265 HFSFAPGNDPN
+265 FSFSKENDPN
-276 ENFKKL
+276 HNFKKL
-282 QKNSIMHGRIVTPSF
+282 KRNSIMHGRIVTPSF

-302 DTEFDVLTGA
+302 DTEFDALTGA
-312 LTVDC
+312 LTIDC

-336 RLFNT
+336 SLFNT

-369 DNYFL
+369 DNFFL

-437 TVTLSEEAANNF
+437 TVSLSEEAANNF

-522 ANQSGRAF
+522 ANESGRAF

>member
-1 MFNREK
+1 MFNKEK
-7 NLESRGFSF
+7 NLESRGFNF
-16 IDFVSQI
+16 IDFISQI
-23 LFAIILTF
+23 LFAILLTF

-38 SDASFIEK
+38 SDAPFMEK

-77 ALILNSLFY
+77 ALIFNSLFY

-97 IYRNAPFRISDLALS
+97 IYRNAPFRVSDLALS

-118 SQNSYKPDSTSI
+118 SQNSFKPDFTSI
-130 IIFIVSLFILIF
+130 VIFLVTLVILIII
-142 LSRFFKSEKL
+142 SRFFKSEKL

-190 VFNLIDHF
+190 VYNLIDHF

-227 EKRERVDHGEDIS
+227 EKRDRVDHGEDIS

-255 EAFADLSQDE
+255 EAFTDLSQDE

-282 QKNSIMHGRIVTPSF
+282 QKNSVMHGRIVTPSF

-302 DTEFDVLTGA
+302 DTEFDALTGA
-312 LTVDC
+312 LTIDC

-336 RLFNT
+336 SLFNT

-356 YGRQDVYPKLGFQ
+356 YGRQDVYPKLGFK
-369 DNYFL
+369 DNFFL

-394 IFRSRFLQ
+394 IFRSRFLE

-437 TVTLSEEAANNF
+437 TVSLSEEAANNF

-508 EKEIEFYSTPYVIV
+508 EKEIEFYSTPYVIL
-522 ANQSGRAF
+522 ANESGRAF

>member
-1 MFNREK
+1 MFNKEK
-7 NLESRGFSF
+7 NLESRGFNF
-16 IDFVSQI
+16 IDFISQI
-23 LFAIILTF
+23 LFAILLTF

-38 SDASFIEK
+38 SDAPFMEK

-77 ALILNSLFY
+77 ALIFNSLFY

-97 IYRNAPFRISDLALS
+97 IYRNAPFRVSDLALS

-118 SQNSYKPDSTSI
+118 SQNSFKPDFTSI
-130 IIFIVSLFILIF
+130 VIFLVTLVILIII
-142 LSRFFKSEKL
+142 SRFFKSEKL

-190 VFNLIDHF
+190 VYNLIDHF

-227 EKRERVDHGEDIS
+227 EKRDRVDHGEDIS

-255 EAFADLSQDE
+255 EAFTDLSQDE

-282 QKNSIMHGRIVTPSF
+282 QKNSVMHGRIVTPSF

-302 DTEFDVLTGA
+302 DTEFDALTGA
-312 LTVDC
+312 LTIDC

-336 RLFNT
+336 SLFNT
-341 IGYKTMAFHPGFAWF
+341 LGYKTMAFHPGFAWF

-369 DNYFL
+369 DNFFL

-394 IFRSRFLQ
+394 IFRNRFLQ

-437 TVTLSEEAANNF
+437 TVSLSEEAANNF

-484 HLPGLGSDPSAF
+484 HLPGLGNDPSAF